1 MDISYLLWLQ
11 GLREGAPQFVQAFF
25 SFMGSEA
32 ATVLTMLIPCVMYWC
47 IDKRRSTLALMTY
60 GVSSVFNQ
68 LIKNTV
74 CCYRPWIR
82 DPRVVPDSVA
92 IKGATGYSFPSSH
105 TQSSTSVLGSFGWA
119 WREKRWPM
127 AVGLLFA
134 LIVGFSRNF
143 LGVHAPQDVLVA
155 FAEGLAFV
163 FVCDGLLAW
172 VEGGEGR
179 DLRVLVLGCVAVVL
193 FLVYVTVKPYPMD
206 YVDGKLLVD
215 PMAMLVDCYKI
226 AGLMVGVLA
235 GWYVE
240 RHWVNFETGGL
251 KLIQVLVRL
260 FAGAL
265 IALVLYVPVGHA
277 IVGILGNYAGQLVR
291 HAIVFF
297 VVAAVI
303 PMLFPRLDALFA
315 KSEV

>member
-1 MDISYLLWLQ
+1 MDITYLLWLQ
-11 GLREGAPQFVQAFF
+11 GLRESAPQAFQALL
-25 SFMGSEA
+25 SFMGSEV
-32 ATVLTMLIPCVMYWC
+32 ATVITMLIPCVMYWC

-60 GVSSVFNQ
+60 GISSVCNQ

-74 CCYRPWIR
+74 CCYRPWVR
-82 DPRVVPDSVA
+82 DPRVVPDAVA
-92 IKGATGYSFPSSH
+92 KKGATGYSFPSSH

-127 AVGLLFA
+127 VVGLAFA
-134 LIVGFSRNF
+134 LVVGFSRNF
-143 LGVHAPQDVLVA
+143 LGVHAPQDVIVG
-155 FAEGLAFV
+155 FAEGLTFV
-163 FVCDGLLAW
+163 FVCDKLLSW
-172 VEGGEGR
+172 VDDDPSR
-179 DLRVLVLGCVAVVL
+179 DVRVLLWGCVAVVL

-206 YVDGKLLVD
+206 YVDGALLVD
-215 PMAMLVDCYKI
+215 PAEMLVDCYKI

-251 KLIQVLVRL
+251 MLFQTIVRL
-260 FAGAL
+260 CAGAL
-265 IALVLYVPVGHA
+265 VALVLYVPVGHA
-277 IVGILGNYAGQLVR
+277 IVGFLGDYAGQLVR

-297 VVAAVI
+297 VVVAVI
-303 PMLFPRLDALFA
+303 PLLFPRLDALFA

>member
-155 FAEGLAFV
+155 FA
-163 FVCDGLLAW
+163 
-172 VEGGEGR
+172 
-179 DLRVLVLGCVAVVL
+179 
-193 FLVYVTVKPYPMD
+193 
-206 YVDGKLLVD
+206 
-215 PMAMLVDCYKI
+215 
-226 AGLMVGVLA
+226 
-235 GWYVE
+235 
-240 RHWVNFETGGL
+240 
-251 KLIQVLVRL
+251 
-260 FAGAL
+260 
-265 IALVLYVPVGHA
+265 
-277 IVGILGNYAGQLVR
+277 
-291 HAIVFF
+291 
-297 VVAAVI
+297 
-303 PMLFPRLDALFA
+303 
-315 KSEV
+315 

>member
-11 GLREGAPQFVQAFF
+11 GLRESAPDAIQAFL
-25 SFMGSEA
+25 SFVGSEA

-47 IDKRRSTLALMTY
+47 IDKRRSTLALITY

-74 CCYRPWIR
+74 CCYRPWVR
-82 DPRVVPDSVA
+82 DPRVVPDEVA
-92 IKGATGYSFPSSH
+92 VKGATGYSFPSSH

-119 WREKRWPM
+119 WRERRWPM
-127 AVGLLFA
+127 VVGLIFA
-134 LIVGFSRNF
+134 LLVGFSRNF
-143 LGVHAPQDVLVA
+143 LGVHTPQDVIVA

-163 FVCDGLLAW
+163 FVCDKLLSW
-172 VEGGEGR
+172 VEDGDGR
-179 DLRVLVLGCVAVVL
+179 DLRVLAWGCVAVVV

-206 YVDGKLLVD
+206 YVDGELLVD
-215 PMAMLVDCYKI
+215 PKAMLVDCYKI
-226 AGLMVGVLA
+226 GGLMLGILA

-240 RHWVNFETGGL
+240 RHWVDFETGGL
-251 KLIQVLVRL
+251 KLYQIIVRL
-260 FAGAL
+260 CAGAL

-277 IVGILGNYAGQLVR
+277 IVGALGNYAGQLLR

-297 VVAAVI
+297 VVVAVI
-303 PMLFPRLDALFA
+303 PMLFPKLDAMFA